1 MDEKL
6 SLGSDIEHHKMLK
19 VEKPAFAFLLARH
32 CIVCFLI
39 LVAGEISPAFINNN
53 MKSAAGNHTTQLREK
68 LDPRLSMKCY
78 DQHWI
83 IG

>member
-6 SLGSDIEHHKMLK
+6 PLGSDIEHHKMLK
-19 VEKPAFAFLLARH
+19 VEKPTFAFLLAQH

-53 MKSAAGNHTTQLREK
+53 MKSAAGKHTTQLLEK
-68 LDPRLSMKCY
+68 LDPCLSMEWY
-78 DQHWI
+78 N
-83 IG
+83 